1 MAYGDAFTF
10 EGLDPIERR
19 FLSRADEG
27 AYIVLKDRTHR
38 EQEDALGRLDLTAD
52 QVAPYLDDPDLVGA
66 FDDEPSDSYD
76 DEYDPDPDEDDGSS
90 SAGAS
95 GDLGPREIMEA
106 ALRWLRELAIRNT
119 VGEPY
124 CRFRVRMFSVKGH
137 KVVDSGHFVCRNDHE
152 QSPDPEAATPELR
165 IPTPTFDEA
174 ARSGSVKGLK
184 ALGDYYA
191 QWGAIVLGSVGQLQ
205 GVNNAMLAKLHK
217 QLEESRGQ
225 VDQLVA
231 SILEFRVKEIE
242 VQEERLADE
251 REGNARTA
259 LAREALGQLGA
270 AANTF
275 LASRGMSPEMID
287 VFTQLGGSPELMA
300 TLKEPSVR
308 ELMKDPDNLK
318 SLAEMLRQAGAQA
331 TAASADGANADP
343 TPSHPA
349 AS

>member
-10 EGLDPIERR
+10 EGLEPIERR

-38 EQEDALGRLDLTAD
+38 EQEEALGRLDLTAE
-52 QVAPYLDDPDLVGA
+52 QVAPYVDDPELGGA
-66 FDDEPSDSYD
+66 FDDDEPSDPYD
-76 DEYDPDPDEDDGSS
+76 DEYDPDDDESPE
-90 SAGAS
+90 
-95 GDLGPREIMEA
+95 PRHVVAQDELTPHEIMQA
-106 ALRWLRELAIRNT
+106 ALRWLRDTAIRNT
-119 VGEPY
+119 VGEAQ
-124 CRFRVRMFSVKGH
+124 CRFRVRLFAVKGH
-137 KVVDSGHFVCRNDHE
+137 KVVDSGHFVCRNDDE
-152 QSPDPEAATPELR
+152 DPPETEAAGPPLR

-242 VQEERLADE
+242 VQEGRLADE
-251 REGNARTA
+251 RDGDARTT

-275 LASRGMSPEMID
+275 LAGRGLSPELLE
-287 VFTQLGGSPELMA
+287 VASQLGASPELMA

-318 SLAEMLRQAGAQA
+318 SLAEMLRQAGSHAQA
-331 TAASADGANADP
+331 AQQSAP
-343 TPSHPA
+343 TPTESA
-349 AS
+349 A

>member
-1 MAYGDAFTF
+1 VAYGDAFTF

-27 AYIVLKDRTHR
+27 AYIVVKDRTHR

-52 QVAPYLDDPDLVGA
+52 QVAPYLDAPELDGA
-66 FDDEPSDSYD
+66 FDDDDPSDPYD
-76 DEYDPDPDEDDGSS
+76 DDYDPDPDEEAEPSRSVGSEELS
-90 SAGAS
+90 
-95 GDLGPREIMEA
+95 PREIMQA
-106 ALRWLRELAIRNT
+106 ALRWLRDTAIRNT
-119 VGEPY
+119 VGEPQ

-137 KVVDSGHFVCRNDHE
+137 KVVDSGHFVCRNDDE
-152 QSPDPEAATPELR
+152 QVPEPESEGPPLR

-205 GVNNAMLAKLHK
+205 GVNNAMLGKLHK

-251 REGNARTA
+251 RDGDARTT

-275 LASRGMSPEMID
+275 LASRGMTPDMLE
-287 VFTQLGGSPELMA
+287 VFSQLGASPELMA
-300 TLKEPSVR
+300 AL
-308 ELMKDPDNLK
+308 KDPAVRALMQDQDNLK
-318 SLAEMLRQAGAQA
+318 GLAEMLRQAGSQAQA
-331 TAASADGANADP
+331 AQQSTSTTPTEDAA
-343 TPSHPA
+343 
-349 AS
+349 

>member
-66 FDDEPSDSYD
+66 FDDDPSDSYD
-76 DEYDPDPDEDDGSS
+76 DEYDPDPDDEDDSPSS
-90 SAGAS
+90 GGAT

-152 QSPDPEAATPELR
+152 QSPDPEAAAPELR

-242 VQEERLADE
+242 VQESRLADE
-251 REGNARTA
+251 RDGDARTT

-275 LASRGMSPEMID
+275 LASRGMTPDMLE
-287 VFTQLGGSPELMA
+287 VFTHLGGSPELMA
-300 TLKEPSVR
+300 AL
-308 ELMKDPDNLK
+308 KDPAVRALMQDHDNLK
-318 SLAEMLRQAGAQA
+318 GLAEMLRQAGSQAQA
-331 TAASADGANADP
+331 AQQSAPTTPTEDAA
-343 TPSHPA
+343 
-349 AS
+349 

>member
-10 EGLDPIERR
+10 EGLELIERR

-38 EQEDALGRLDLTAD
+38 EQEEALGRLDLTAA
-52 QVAPYLDDPDLVGA
+52 QVAPYVDDPDLGGA
-66 FDDEPSDSYD
+66 FDDDEPSDPYD
-76 DEYDPDPDEDDGSS
+76 DEYDPDDDEPPEPRPVRVPDTLS
-90 SAGAS
+90 
-95 GDLGPREIMEA
+95 PQEIMQA
-106 ALRWLRELAIRNT
+106 ALRWLRDTAIRNT
-119 VGEPY
+119 VGEAQ
-124 CRFRVRMFSVKGH
+124 CRFRVRLFAVKGH
-137 KVVDSGHFVCRNDHE
+137 KVVDSGHFVCRNDDE
-152 QSPDPEAATPELR
+152 QVPDAEDAAPPLR

-191 QWGAIVLGSVGQLQ
+191 QWGGIVLGSVGQLQ

-242 VQEERLADE
+242 VQENRLADE
-251 REGNARTA
+251 RDGDARTT

-275 LASRGMSPEMID
+275 LAGRGMTPDMLE
-287 VFTQLGGSPELMA
+287 VVTQLGGSPELMA
-300 TLKEPSVR
+300 AL
-308 ELMKDPDNLK
+308 KDPAVRALMQDHDNLK
-318 SLAEMLRQAGAQA
+318 GLAEMLRQAGSQAQA
-331 TAASADGANADP
+331 AQQQP
-343 TPSHPA
+343 TPTPTESA
-349 AS
+349 A